1 MNIVG
6 FYIIKYSSLIK
17 LHLGPFYWLVLHA
30 ILKLQKHSGY
40 LHRNIQFTAYLFP
53 IQKKLGRNITSV
65 YNKLKSDA

>member
-30 ILKLQKHSGY
+30 ILKLQ
-40 LHRNIQFTAYLFP
+40 NILDICTGIFNLQRIYFP
-53 IQKKLGRNITSV
+53 FR
-65 YNKLKSDA
+65 KS